1 MARRRES
8 CLVSLES
15 IQVLVMVLHSLGSG
29 LADTRQ
35 MGLEWAHS
43 CWMATATAGKVNS
56 PEDYTHCQGCSECR
70 VHWGFAQLCH
80 IREFPGCNWG
90 LGKSRQNH
98 SCQSCQAQLVGGWTQ
113 LDPKH
118 HSDQEFLSHR
128 HPHDWESYCHSEVC
142 GCHRREESGYRTSE
156 SSTRECR
163 TSVCQT
169 DHASGCGSRW

>member
-8 CLVSLES
+8 CLVSSES
-15 IQVLVMVLHSLGSG
+15 NQVLVMVLHNLGSG
-29 LADTRQ
+29 LADMQQ

-80 IREFPGCNWG
+80 IQEFPGCSWG
-90 LGKSRQNH
+90 LGKSRQSR
-98 SCQSCQAQLVGGWTQ
+98 SCQSCQAQLAGCWTQ

-118 HSDQEFLSHR
+118 HSDQEF
-128 HPHDWESYCHSEVC
+128 
-142 GCHRREESGYRTSE
+142 
-156 SSTRECR
+156 
-163 TSVCQT
+163 
-169 DHASGCGSRW
+169 